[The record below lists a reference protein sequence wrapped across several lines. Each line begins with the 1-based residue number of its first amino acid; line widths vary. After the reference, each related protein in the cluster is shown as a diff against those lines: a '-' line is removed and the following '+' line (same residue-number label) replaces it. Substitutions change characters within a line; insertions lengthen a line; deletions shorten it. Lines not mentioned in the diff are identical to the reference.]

1 MLAIIGI
8 IALAAS
14 VVTALWVVMSKDE
27 SFE

>member
-14 VVTALWVVMSKDE
+14 VATAFWIVMSKDE